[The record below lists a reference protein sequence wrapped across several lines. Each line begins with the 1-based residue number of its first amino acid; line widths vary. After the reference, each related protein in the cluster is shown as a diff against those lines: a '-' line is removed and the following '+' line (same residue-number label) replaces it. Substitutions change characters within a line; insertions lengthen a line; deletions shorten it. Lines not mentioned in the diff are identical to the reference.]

1 MVSLCIRKV
10 NEFGFNMFNTLA
22 LHEFDLHLMIDG
34 EPVIMEDTYGYGNAM
49 DMARS
54 IERLMEALGK
64 GDTVAVVTINRR
76 CRYETTAGKIT
87 NIINAWVA
95 GEI

>member
-1 MVSLCIRKV
+1 
-10 NEFGFNMFNTLA
+10 MFNTLA
-22 LHEFDLHLMIDG
+22 LHEFDLHLIIDG
-34 EPVIMEDTYGYGNAM
+34 EPVIMEDAYGYGNAM

-64 GDTVAVVTINRR
+64 SDTVAVVTINRR
-76 CRYETTAGKIT
+76 CRYETTASNIT

-95 GEI
+95 EEI

>member
-1 MVSLCIRKV
+1 M
-10 NEFGFNMFNTLA
+10 GFIIGRNGATNTHMFNTLA
-22 LHEFDLHLMIDG
+22 LHEFELDLMID
-34 EPVIMEDTYGYGNAM
+34 EDIVMMEDTYGYGNAM

-64 GDTVAVVTINRR
+64 GDTVAVVTINRL
-76 CRYETTAGKIT
+76 CCYETTASKIT

-95 GEI
+95 EEI